1 MASPKETL
9 VRLAFSDLLRL
20 SKIQEVLFVPSL
32 KKQTFGR
39 LNTNFYKGYFVSV
52 LPVTDFKK

>member
-39 LNTNFYKGYFVSV
+39 LNTNF
-52 LPVTDFKK
+52 